1 MESFWEEALDSYL
14 ICVDA
19 PFLDDVKLLSSDAP
33 GHLITRARR

>member
-1 MESFWEEALDSYL
+1 MGSFWKEAPESYL

-33 GHLITRARR
+33 GHLIARARR